1 MIERVTTLDVY
12 SHLRV
17 EVRERGARHQ
27 AETIDVDAE
36 QIPPPIGRKAADN
49 DTSGGAEGGQDGN
62 EGDSN
67 SLTFMQSGVGTPDQ
81 AGNNFY
87 AQEVQKAL
95 APPPSLP
102 RDWRLAQLV
111 RMYSR
116 SGRAASMERESRVG
130 VNLNTFA

>member
-17 EVRERGARHQ
+17 EVRNRGVRHQ
-27 AETIDVDAE
+27 GDTIDVEAE

-49 DTSGGAEGGQDGN
+49 DTSRGAEGGQNDN
-62 EGDSN
+62 EGDPN
-67 SLTFMQSGVGTPDQ
+67 FLAFMQSGVGTGDQ
-81 AGNNFY
+81 AGNNYY
-87 AQEVQKAL
+87 AEEVQKAL
-95 APPPSLP
+95 ASPPSLP

-116 SGRAASMERESRVG
+116 SGRAASMERDPRVG